1 MPKYSIVTPVYNS
14 FDLMKN
20 YFKSLENQTFKDFEV
35 VLVDDCSTDGSFDK
49 LKDFAKTSSLNL
61 TVLQTEKNAGPGN
74 ARNIG
79 MDAAQG
85 EYITFIDNDDWIEND
100 SLKRIETVFKN
111 NDVKCV
117 IFDYYIQGEQ
127 KKTVARSMY
136 YGENGPLSLSNC
148 MIYAR
153 NHTVGKVYS
162 LTKCRERNVRFPN
175 LRRCEDV
182 AFVCRAIEAC
192 ESVFYLKEP
201 LYYYYQRSNSLS
213 NNKSLDESDMV
224 KAFSYLEKDL
234 LKKYPEEIKQKSI
247 TDLLYGATLMMCK
260 ANKPNK
266 VIREYI
272 DSYTEKYPEW
282 DKCEIINHIG
292 KAKKLFLKFIS
303 SRNIF
308 LLKILAGIHTRMVG

>member
-20 YFKSLENQTFKDFEV
+20 YFKSLENQTYRDFEV

-49 LKDFAKTSSLNL
+49 LKNFAKTTSLNL
-61 TVLQTEKNAGPGN
+61 AVLQTEKNVGPGN

-85 EYITFIDNDDWIEND
+85 EYITFVDNDDWIEND
-100 SLKRIETVFKN
+100 ALERIEAVFKSN
-111 NDVKCV
+111 CVDCV
-117 IFDYYIQGEQ
+117 IFDYFIQGAQ
-127 KKTVARSMY
+127 KKTVACSMY
-136 YGENGPLSLSNC
+136 CGENGTLSLSKC
-148 MIYAR
+148 MVYAR
-153 NHTVGKVYS
+153 NHTFCKVYK
-162 LTKCRERNVRFPN
+162 LAKCRMHNVRFPN

-224 KAFSYLEKDL
+224 KAFSYLENDL

-266 VIREYI
+266 DICEYI
-272 DSYTEKYPEW
+272 NSYSEKYPEW
-282 DKCEIINHIG
+282 EKCEIINHVG
-292 KAKKLFLKFIS
+292 KAKKVFLKLIS
-303 SRNIF
+303 SRKVF
-308 LLKILAGIHTRMVG
+308 LLKILARIHTKMVG